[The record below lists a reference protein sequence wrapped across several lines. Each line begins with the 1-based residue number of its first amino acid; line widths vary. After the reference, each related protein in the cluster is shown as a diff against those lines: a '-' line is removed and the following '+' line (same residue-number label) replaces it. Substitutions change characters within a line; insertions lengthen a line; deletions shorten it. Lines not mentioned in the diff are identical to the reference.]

1 MEQTVQVSF
10 AALAAVITLL
20 IGVVGWIYW
29 QQTRLFANMNGIIM
43 VIGELSRQQQQAV
56 PEPEPEKP
64 VPEPVVHQEEEEDE
78 DDRLEVEPEVVE
90 GPPPPI
96 DTDTLDEKTSAELN
110 DMLTKRGIPFGKRD
124 AKTVLV
130 ALLKATA

>member
-43 VIGELSRQQQQAV
+43 VIGELSRQQQSV

-64 VPEPVVHQEEEEDE
+64 APEPVVQQEEEEDE

-96 DTDTLDEKTSAELN
+96 DTDTLDEKTSAELK